1 MHYAGQFTVTAVS
14 TLKSQSSLKI
24 IITEGILHSGIFF
37 FPAGCR
43 GTVYLH
49 LDHAIHQIWP
59 TNPSGTFAF
68 ENYVHE
74 VKDYYRIPPGVK
86 QLELKGYSVNA
97 DNDHTIQWAFT
108 INRPEEVFPML
119 YGPLSKIEDISDVLR
134 QWWPKI
140 PTDTE
145 GSEK

>member
-1 MHYAGQFTVTAVS
+1 MHYAGQFTVTSVS
-14 TLKSQSSLKI
+14 TLGSQNSLKI
-24 IITEGILHSGIFF
+24 KITEGFLHSGIFF

-43 GTVYLH
+43 GTVHLH

-74 VKDYYRIPPGVK
+74 VKDYYLIPPGIKQVK
-86 QLELKGYSVNA
+86 LMGYSDDA

-119 YGPLSKIEDISDVLR
+119 YGPLSKVEDIADVLR
-134 QWWPKI
+134 QWWPQQT
-140 PTDTE
+140 TDI
-145 GSEK
+145 GGEKE